1 MTIIY
6 INEQFLFLMKFRKYI
21 EHNADE
27 IKIGIHFRFFK
38 YNFICY
44 NKIFR
49 I

>member
-6 INEQFLFLMKFRKYI
+6 INEQFLFLMKVREYI
-21 EHNADE
+21 EHNANE
-27 IKIGIHFRFFK
+27 IKIGIHFFK
-38 YNFICY
+38 CNFICY